1 MLRAVRLKFLFLFC
15 LTILA
20 ILLVL
25 PSWVAMPS
33 WWTTYVSRGLNLG
46 LDLKGGM
53 HMVLEVDLE
62 QAVHN
67 ELDRTARNLNAI
79 ADRQKVSLKVG
90 DIVNDT
96 LPVTLLKT
104 GDEDAFAK
112 LVKDYFPKLEMK
124 GPTPAGGG
132 QAYTLNLR
140 PKEIEAF
147 KEDTLR
153 RSLEILRNR
162 IDQFGVA
169 EPVIVP
175 QGGDQIVVQLP
186 GVQDP
191 ARARALIKQT
201 AQLEFKLV
209 DDEAPVTLG
218 ELIDQAEKDG
228 KLKDRYDRAASEPG
242 PGGPN
247 PCG

>member
-1 MLRAVRLKFLFLFC
+1 MLRAVRLKFLFLFI

-112 LVKDYFPKLEMK
+112 LVKDYFPQLEMK

-132 QAYTLNLR
+132 QVYTLNLR

-147 KEDTLR
+147 KEDTLPH
-153 RSLEILRNR
+153 SLEVLRNR
-162 IDQFGVA
+162 IDQFGVT
-169 EPVIVP
+169 EPVLVR
-175 QGGDQIVVQLP
+175 QGADQIVVQLP

-191 ARARALIKQT
+191 ARALDLIGQT

-209 DDEAPVTLG
+209 DDQAQVNLP
-218 ELIDQAEKDG
+218 ELIDR
-228 KLKDRYDRAASEPG
+228 LKRTASSRTARPGRSQPG
-242 PGGPN
+242 PGGQDS
-247 PCG
+247 CR